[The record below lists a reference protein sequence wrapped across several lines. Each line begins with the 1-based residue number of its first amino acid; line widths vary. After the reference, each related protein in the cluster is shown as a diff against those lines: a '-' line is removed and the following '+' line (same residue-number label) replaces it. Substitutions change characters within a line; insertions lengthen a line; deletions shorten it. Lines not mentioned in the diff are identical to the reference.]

1 MKVINYSSYFLVN
14 LFTVSIIHFTKSPIV
29 EMISCAIEITPSLIK
44 IKILKI
50 KQLINYFPSHLCDL
64 VILKHAKSIYFPIF
78 LNQSF
83 FILNCKFFYV
93 KILNTNYI

>member
-64 VILKHAKSIYFPIF
+64 VILNMLKAFIF
-78 LNQSF
+78 HF
-83 FILNCKFFYV
+83 FLTSRFLFLTVNFFMLKY
-93 KILNTNYI
+93 

>member
-64 VILKHAKSIYFPIF
+64 VILKHAISIYFPFF
-78 LNQSF
+78 LTSRFLFLTVN
-83 FILNCKFFYV
+83 FYV

>member
-50 KQLINYFPSHLCDL
+50 KQLINYFPSYLCDL
-64 VILKHAKSIYFPIF
+64 VILEHAKSIYFPIF
-78 LNQSF
+78 LTSRFLFLTVNF
-83 FILNCKFFYV
+83 FMLKY
-93 KILNTNYI
+93 